1 VVAALGVL
9 GAVVFM
15 GLCGVVAVIAWLRP
29 GAATPITVMATVMGA
44 MGTLVTP
51 FMRAVDGERQPAAA
65 VARSTPA
72 SRPRADLAQR
82 LADAV
87 RARRTCAP

>member
-1 VVAALGVL
+1 MSTTVPQLPVPAPVPPAVPMAPSTATWVVAVLAVL

-29 GAATPITVMATVMGA
+29 GAATPITVMAAVVGS

-51 FMRAVDGERQPAAA
+51 FITMA
-65 VARSTPA
+65 
-72 SRPRADLAQR
+72 LMN
-82 LADAV
+82 
-87 RARRTCAP
+87 RRR

>member
-1 VVAALGVL
+1 MSTTVPQPPVPPAVPAAPSTATWVVAVLAVL

-15 GLCGVVAVIAWLRP
+15 GLCGGVAVIAWLRP

-51 FMRAVDGERQPAAA
+51 FITMVLM
-65 VARSTPA
+65 
-72 SRPRADLAQR
+72 SR
-82 LADAV
+82 
-87 RARRTCAP
+87 RR

>member
-1 VVAALGVL
+1 MSTTVPQPPVSAPAPPAVPAPPSTAPWVVAVLAVL

-15 GLCGVVAVIAWLRP
+15 GLCGGVAVIAWLRP

-51 FMRAVDGERQPAAA
+51 FITMALM
-65 VARSTPA
+65 
-72 SRPRADLAQR
+72 SR
-82 LADAV
+82 
-87 RARRTCAP
+87 RR

>member
-1 VVAALGVL
+1 MSTTVPQPPVPAPVPPAVPAAPSTATWVVAVLAVL

-15 GLCGVVAVIAWLRP
+15 GLCGGVAVIAWLRP

-51 FMRAVDGERQPAAA
+51 FITMALM
-65 VARSTPA
+65 
-72 SRPRADLAQR
+72 SR
-82 LADAV
+82 
-87 RARRTCAP
+87 RR